1 MAGDVADIVNAYG
14 AAWLEAD
21 ADARR
26 ALLDI
31 AWSANGTYQDPTA
44 DVAGRGALVAHIAGF
59 HQSMPGA
66 QILITSAVDHHHS
79 KIRFTWKMLGADGA
93 VAMEGVDFGELADDG
108 RIAKIVGFF
117 GPPKAHE
124 NESS

>member
-26 ALLDI
+26 ALLGI
-31 AWSANGTYQDPTA
+31 AWSDNGTYQDPTA
-44 DVAGRGALVAHIAGF
+44 DVAGRGALVAHIGGF

-117 GPPKAHE
+117 GSPKAHE
-124 NESS
+124 NEGS

>member
-31 AWSANGTYQDPTA
+31 AWSDNGTYQDPTA
-44 DVAGRGALVAHIAGF
+44 DVAGRGALVAHIGRF

-66 QILITSAVDHHHS
+66 QIL
-79 KIRFTWKMLGADGA
+79 IRFTWKMLGADGA

>member
-1 MAGDVADIVNAYG
+1 
-14 AAWLEAD
+14 
-21 ADARR
+21 
-26 ALLDI
+26 
-31 AWSANGTYQDPTA
+31 
-44 DVAGRGALVAHIAGF
+44 
-59 HQSMPGA
+59 
-66 QILITSAVDHHHS
+66 
-79 KIRFTWKMLGADGA
+79 MLGADGA